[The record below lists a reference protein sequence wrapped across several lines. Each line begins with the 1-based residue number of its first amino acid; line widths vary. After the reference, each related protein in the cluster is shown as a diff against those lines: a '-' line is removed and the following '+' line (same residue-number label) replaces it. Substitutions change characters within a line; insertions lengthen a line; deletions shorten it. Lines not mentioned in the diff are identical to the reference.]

1 VLFETAD
8 LGAALLAGKT
18 VSATVARERTPV
30 ALKAERTRAGRVA
43 VAMERMAIEQ
53 VINAVL
59 LKADIVVVVCCLFAS
74 LLFVCCVIT
83 TDNLLFSI
91 G

>member
-1 VLFETAD
+1 
-8 LGAALLAGKT
+8 
-18 VSATVARERTPV
+18 
-30 ALKAERTRAGRVA
+30 VA

-59 LKADIVVVVCCLFAS
+59 LKADIVVVVCLFAS

>member
-1 VLFETAD
+1 
-8 LGAALLAGKT
+8 
-18 VSATVARERTPV
+18 
-30 ALKAERTRAGRVA
+30 